1 MKDDATERETNQVGT
16 AVESAEP
23 NTRDGPSATGSTSAP
38 TASGHAGAATSP
50 SPVTIAAGER
60 FRAPARLVGAQSKI
74 ESGRA
79 LLLLT
84 ALSLLLC
91 CLIFPDVGWWPLA
104 YVALVPWLVAV
115 CTARRAKL
123 VYFTSL
129 LLGLGYF
136 LINIRW
142 LIPVTLPGYF
152 ALCIYYAVFFPLAA
166 WPIRHM
172 YQRHGVSVALTAP
185 IVWVATEYLR
195 SIGPLAF
202 PWLLIGHSQYQF
214 LTLIQ
219 ISDLVGAY
227 GVSFLVVM
235 VSGWITDLLIQPILI
250 WRSDQATRLPLGT
263 LTTLT
268 LVLGALIYGSA
279 QSSRRYFVPGPKI
292 SIVQHDFP
300 LYVDLEQAARTSQD
314 SILQGYLE
322 LTRQAAETR
331 PDLIL
336 LPEAAMYGFIN
347 TQFVE
352 ATPDDLA
359 EMQRRRY
366 PPTYQ
371 DGFLLWLQGHSR
383 RVRDSFQ
390 AIADASG
397 VPIVL
402 GSSAM
407 EWKPTAIPQRVDAYN
422 SAFLLMPGEKKPVA
436 RYDKIHLVLF
446 GEYVPFRFSHR
457 WLYEW
462 LNGITP
468 WGRMGIE
475 YSLSP
480 GSQYTVFEFPA
491 ASQEGQRYRAATP
504 ICYEEIIPYITRDF
518 VRGDQSDADRKNID
532 LLLSISNDGWFLHS
546 AELEQHLAGAVF
558 RAVEH
563 RIAIARSVNTGAS
576 AIIHP
581 NGKIHDRV
589 SFPTDRLQALD
600 NLAGSMN
607 LLHEFLLRLDEL
619 VELPEKYT
627 PLRQEVGRFVA
638 MDIRKDLQELGNE
651 YLFIAERL
659 ERMTVSLGGINP
671 EQRARAVTDLKSQVE
686 HDLDTIERWKSKPH
700 TAPGFRTAQIQCDP
714 RITLYTRW
722 GDWFAQGTVALLG
735 MMLLDWFLR
744 RIWRARTHHRHREVV
759 ADA

>member
-1 MKDDATERETNQVGT
+1 MKKGASNQVIGNRKNDASPSAPSSPETATE
-16 AVESAEP
+16 
-23 NTRDGPSATGSTSAP
+23 
-38 TASGHAGAATSP
+38 SP
-50 SPVTIAAGER
+50 SPVKIAAGER
-60 FRAPARLVGAQSKI
+60 FRAPARLVGAQSRI

-84 ALSLLLC
+84 GLSLSIC

-115 CTARRAKL
+115 CTARRARL

-202 PWLLIGHSQYQF
+202 PWLLMGHSQYQHV
-214 LTLIQ
+214 TLIQ

-235 VSGWITDLLIQPILI
+235 VNGWITDLLIQPILI

-263 LTTLT
+263 LTTAT
-268 LVLGALIYGSA
+268 LVLGTLIYGSA
-279 QSSRRYFVPGPKI
+279 QSSRKYFEPGPKVAV
-292 SIVQHDFP
+292 VQHDFP
-300 LYVDLEQAARTSQD
+300 LYVDAEQASRTPQE

-322 LTRQAAETR
+322 LARRAAADK
-331 PDLIL
+331 PDLIV

-347 TQFVE
+347 TQFIE

-359 EMQRRRY
+359 EMQLRRY
-366 PPTYQ
+366 PPNYQ
-371 DGFLLWLQGHSR
+371 QGFLAWLQNLSR
-383 RVRDSFQ
+383 RVRSSFQ
-390 AIADASG
+390 QISDETG
-397 VPIVL
+397 IPIVL

-407 EWKPTAIPQRVDAYN
+407 EWKPTAIPPRVDAYN
-422 SAFLLMPGEKKPVA
+422 SAFLLMPGQPEPVA

-462 LNGITP
+462 LNSITP

-491 ASQEGQRYRAATP
+491 DSADGRRFRAATP

-518 VRGDQSDADRKNID
+518 VRGIGGDPEHKNID
-532 LLLSISNDGWFLHS
+532 MLLAISNDGWFLHS

-558 RAVEH
+558 RAVEN
-563 RIAIARSVNTGAS
+563 RIAIARSVNTGGS

-589 SFPTDRLQALD
+589 SLSPEELAALSPIED
-600 NLAGSMN
+600 VLKK
-607 LLHEFLLRLDEL
+607 LRQHGMKL
-619 VELPEKYT
+619 VELADQTGEYT
-627 PLRQEVGRFVA
+627 TAR
-638 MDIRKDLQELGNE
+638 QELGRMLGLE
-651 YLFIAERL
+651 MRPAIMAAGREFMFLAERL
-659 ERMTVSLGGINP
+659 EQLTVSLAAMIS
-671 EQRARAVTDLKSQVE
+671 ERRQEAAADFLHQVD
-686 HDLDTIERWKSKPH
+686 HDLAILERWRRKPH
-700 TAPGFRTAQIQCDP
+700 TAPGFRTAQIQCDS
-714 RITLYTRW
+714 RMTLYSKW

-744 RIWRARTHHRHREVV
+744 RIWRARTPRRHREVT
-759 ADA
+759 ANA